1 MDDKDREI
9 QKTRE
14 YNYVLWT
21 IIVVLGL
28 MVVNLFAQQTCANEE
43 FVKEV
48 SFASTL
54 SSIILSVI
62 AIIMTVVSN
71 DSISSLLH
79 RFRDLH
85 DDIKEVPDQ
94 LRQTVKDF
102 NQSCEELKSIEKNLN
117 ILPAELIQTK
127 KQVEILTNLLGDSV
141 EKLKSIEEQTS
152 KVDKSLNELK
162 ENVSLNS
169 EKYATIADENITLSE
184 QDIKNIIST
193 LPDRAK
199 LALYTIVHIFQKKKV
214 LDLSSFSHNVEH
226 KDYGYFSGVF
236 VTLSCIGLLDYSYPR
251 YDEIFKFKNINNVV
265 LNNIDLFTPSFKDK
279 NILKDVEKFVDNSM
293 TIEEY
298 DKEFKNSEI

>member
-21 IIVVLGL
+21 VIVVLGL
-28 MVVNLFAQQTCANEE
+28 MIVNLFAQQTCTNEE
-43 FVKEV
+43 FVNEV
-48 SFASTL
+48 SFASTI

-127 KQVEILTNLLGDSV
+127 KQIEILTKLLGDSV
-141 EKLKSIEEQTS
+141 EKLKFIEEQTN

-169 EKYATIADENITLSE
+169 EKYATISDENITLSDS
-184 QDIKNIIST
+184 DIKNIIST
-193 LPDRAK
+193 LPNRAM
-199 LALYTIVHIFQKKKV
+199 LALYTIVRIYQQNKV
-214 LDLSSFSHNVEH
+214 LDLWSFSRNIEH
-226 KDYGYFSGVF
+226 KDPGYIAGVF
-236 VTLSCIGLLDYSYPR
+236 VTLSCIGLLDYSYPK
-251 YDEIFKFKNINNVV
+251 DNEIFKFKNINSVV
-265 LNNIDLFTPSFKDK
+265 LKNIDLFTPSYEDD
-279 NILKDVEKFVDNSM
+279 NMLKEVEKFVNDSM
-293 TIEEY
+293 TIEQYNKKFE
-298 DKEFKNSEI
+298 DS